1 MHYGGL
7 TVELVIHLL
16 KQKVCQVEQDH
27 LHSPKGTA
35 SILGL
40 YSMWQ
45 QTYQTNNVS
54 PTWPHNLVIST
65 DFISRAK
72 ITLLKSDIYWGG
84 IINWKCRETISQ
96 AFHGSVLLPL

>member
-40 YSMWQ
+40 YSM
-45 QTYQTNNVS
+45 
-54 PTWPHNLVIST
+54 
-65 DFISRAK
+65 
-72 ITLLKSDIYWGG
+72 
-84 IINWKCRETISQ
+84 
-96 AFHGSVLLPL
+96 